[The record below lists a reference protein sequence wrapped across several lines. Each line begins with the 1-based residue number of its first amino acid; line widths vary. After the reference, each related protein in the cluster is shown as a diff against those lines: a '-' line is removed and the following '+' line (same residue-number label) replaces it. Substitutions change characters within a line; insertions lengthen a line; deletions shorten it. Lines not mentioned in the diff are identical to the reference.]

1 MAGPGDV
8 QAEAARADAAR
19 PDAARPVLFVL
30 AGVNGA
36 GKSSIGGHLLTQAGL
51 AWFNPTARE
60 LVREH
65 GYGQEDANIAAWNEG
80 VRRLDLAV
88 RTRKTYAFE
97 TTLGGD
103 TITQK
108 LMAASASHD
117 ALVWFCGLRDAAQH
131 IQRVRLRVRAA
142 DTTSPR
148 TASASAAALAAQ
160 PHHPDAAPG
169 AAARLRQQRR
179 RGRGHGGAEP
189 RLVLGMDQGR
199 LTFPITPDDIRATP
213 DWARRWSRPPDKSP
227 DAARPDESENA
238 HQLPVRPRVIHLPA
252 WRQTRNGR
260 QPRPHVPRPLLS
272 VYLHVPYAHGDRPL
286 RHRHVPAGVPD
297 DRGQS
302 GRRAATWSAR
312 WPPT

>member
-1 MAGPGDV
+1 M
-8 QAEAARADAAR
+8 
-19 PDAARPVLFVL
+19 LFVL

-51 AWFNPTARE
+51 AWFNPDTCARE

-117 ALVWFCGLRDAAQH
+117 VLVWFCGLRDAAQH
-131 IQRVRLRVRAA
+131 IQRCACAWRAA

-148 TASASAAALAAQ
+148 TASASAAA
-160 PHHPDAAPG
+160 
-169 AAARLRQQRR
+169 
-179 RGRGHGGAEP
+179 P
-189 RLVLGMDQGR
+189 RCS
-199 LTFPITPDDIRATP
+199 T
-213 DWARRWSRPPDKSP
+213 SS
-227 DAARPDESENA
+227 S
-238 HQLPVRPRVIHLPA
+238 
-252 WRQTRNGR
+252 
-260 QPRPHVPRPLLS
+260 
-272 VYLHVPYAHGDRPL
+272 
-286 RHRHVPAGVPD
+286 
-297 DRGQS
+297 
-302 GRRAATWSAR
+302 
-312 WPPT
+312 

>member
-51 AWFNPTARE
+51 AWFNPDTCARE

-117 ALVWFCGLRDAAQH
+117 VLVWFCGLRDAAQH
-131 IQRVRLRVRAA
+131 IQRVRLRVARGGHDIPEDRIRQRCRTSLLNLIILMPRLAQQLRAYDNSVDVA
-142 DTTSPR
+142 VG
-148 TASASAAALAAQ
+148 TAV
-160 PHHPDAAPG
+160 P
-169 AAARLRQQRR
+169 
-179 RGRGHGGAEP
+179 EP

-213 DWARRWSRPPDKSP
+213 DWAKALV
-227 DAARPDESENA
+227 AA
-238 HQLPVRPRVIHLPA
+238 
-252 WRQTRNGR
+252 
-260 QPRPHVPRPLLS
+260 
-272 VYLHVPYAHGDRPL
+272 
-286 RHRHVPAGVPD
+286 AG
-297 DRGQS
+297 
-302 GRRAATWSAR
+302 
-312 WPPT
+312 

>member
-51 AWFNPTARE
+51 AWFNPDTCARE

-117 ALVWFCGLRDAAQH
+117 VLVWFCGLRDAAQH
-131 IQRVRLRVRAA
+131 IQRVRLRVERGGHDIPEDRIRQRCRTSLLNLIILMPRLAQLRAYDNSVDVA
-142 DTTSPR
+142 VG
-148 TASASAAALAAQ
+148 TAV
-160 PHHPDAAPG
+160 P
-169 AAARLRQQRR
+169 
-179 RGRGHGGAEP
+179 EP

-213 DWARRWSRPPDKSP
+213 DWAKALV
-227 DAARPDESENA
+227 AA
-238 HQLPVRPRVIHLPA
+238 
-252 WRQTRNGR
+252 
-260 QPRPHVPRPLLS
+260 
-272 VYLHVPYAHGDRPL
+272 
-286 RHRHVPAGVPD
+286 AG
-297 DRGQS
+297 
-302 GRRAATWSAR
+302 
-312 WPPT
+312 

>member
-1 MAGPGDV
+1 M
-8 QAEAARADAAR
+8 
-19 PDAARPVLFVL
+19 LFVL

-51 AWFNPTARE
+51 AWFNPDTCARE

-117 ALVWFCGLRDAAQH
+117 VLVCVLRPA
-131 IQRVRLRVRAA
+131 RCRAA
-142 DTTSPR
+142 YPAGAPARARGGHDIPEDRIRQRCRTSLLNLIILMPR
-148 TASASAAALAAQ
+148 LAQLRAYDNSVDVAVGTAV
-160 PHHPDAAPG
+160 P
-169 AAARLRQQRR
+169 
-179 RGRGHGGAEP
+179 EP

-199 LTFPITPDDIRATP
+199 LIPDH
-213 DWARRWSRPPDKSP
+213 ARRHPRH
-227 DAARPDESENA
+227 ARLGQGA
-238 HQLPVRPRVIHLPA
+238 
-252 WRQTRNGR
+252 GR
-260 QPRPHVPRPLLS
+260 
-272 VYLHVPYAHGDRPL
+272 
-286 RHRHVPAGVPD
+286 
-297 DRGQS
+297 
-302 GRRAATWSAR
+302 GRRISPLTLR
-312 WPPT
+312 DPMNRKTRTNFL